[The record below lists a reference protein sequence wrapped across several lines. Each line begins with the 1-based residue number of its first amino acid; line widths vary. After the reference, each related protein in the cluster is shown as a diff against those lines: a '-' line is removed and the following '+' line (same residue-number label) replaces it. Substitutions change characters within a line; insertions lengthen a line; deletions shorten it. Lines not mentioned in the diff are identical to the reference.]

1 MFELY
6 SHMDRNMG
14 RMQVQVWGNKD
25 LQAEESRNFDIG
37 VEAERGKAAGKLT
50 YFHNKIDNLINAR
63 FVGRFGRAVRYLYY
77 NIDKASM
84 DGVEAE
90 FSYRFGK
97 HWDLNANY
105 TYLDARDKATDEQL
119 EGHARNTATAA
130 LTWTDAGKAP
140 WTATLYTTLY
150 DRFKN
155 GEDQYYTWSTT
166 NFVLGKDINRQLH
179 VYAGVD
185 NLFNKTF
192 GEDDDYSIYGR
203 TWRAGL
209 EYRF

>member
-1 MFELY
+1 M
-6 SHMDRNMG
+6 
-14 RMQVQVWGNKD
+14 
-25 LQAEESRNFDIG
+25 
-37 VEAERGKAAGKLT
+37 
-50 YFHNKIDNLINAR
+50 
-63 FVGRFGRAVRYLYY
+63 
-77 NIDKASM
+77 
-84 DGVEAE
+84 
-90 FSYRFGK
+90 
-97 HWDLNANY
+97 
-105 TYLDARDKATDEQL
+105 
-119 EGHARNTATAA
+119 
-130 LTWTDAGKAP
+130 
-140 WTATLYTTLY
+140 Y